1 MNKQELVSAVAE
13 VAGLTKAD
21 TDKAIDAVFTAITD
35 SLKKGEEVRLIG
47 FGSFSV
53 SERAATTGRNPRTG
67 EAIKIAAS
75 KNPKFSAGKG
85 LKDAVNS

>member
-13 VAGLTKAD
+13 ATGLTKAD

-53 SERAATTGRNPRTG
+53 SQRAATTGRNPRTG

>member
-13 VAGLTKAD
+13 ATGLTKAD
-21 TDKAIDAVFTAITD
+21 TDKAIDGVFTAITD

-53 SERAATTGRNPRTG
+53 SQRAATTGRNPRTG

>member
-13 VAGLTKAD
+13 AAGLTKAD
-21 TDKAIDAVFTAITD
+21 TDKAVDAVFTAITD

-53 SERAATTGRNPRTG
+53 SNRAATTGRNPRTG

>member
-13 VAGLTKAD
+13 AAGLTKAD

-53 SERAATTGRNPRTG
+53 SARAATTGRNPRTG

>member
-13 VAGLTKAD
+13 AAGLTKAD

>member
-1 MNKQELVSAVAE
+1 MNKQELVGAIAD
-13 VAGLTKAD
+13 AIGLTKAD
-21 TDKAIDAVFTAITD
+21 TEKAVDATFDAITNA
-35 SLKKGEEVRLIG
+35 LKTGEDVRLVG

-53 SERAATTGRNPRTG
+53 SQRAATTGRNPRTG
-67 EAIKIAAS
+67 EAIQIAAS

>member
-13 VAGLTKAD
+13 AAGLTKAD
-21 TDKAIDAVFTAITD
+21 TDKAVDAVFTAITD

-53 SERAATTGRNPRTG
+53 SQRAATTGRNPRTG

>member
-13 VAGLTKAD
+13 AAGLTKAD

-75 KNPKFSAGKG
+75 KNPKFIAGKG
-85 LKDAVNS
+85 LKDAVNA